1 MNIASKIYCRIFQ
14 GAFRT
19 ALPVL
24 PYREP
29 EIISSCSKLDIVF
42 KKEKVSSVLVV
53 TDKGISANGLTAAVE
68 QILKKKNIPYVIYDE
83 KLNL

>member
-42 KKEKVSSVLVV
+42 KKEKPANSWLL
-53 TDKGISANGLTAAVE
+53 DFYKGGSYGIPNQRFNS
-68 QILKKKNIPYVIYDE
+68 KNIQ
-83 KLNL
+83 K